1 MGTSIFENIIV
12 TNVIVPRLFTKTI
25 LQELPAEKSDETFEN
40 MRTFKSWQV
49 LKMVLEGALKKII
62 IGRNYLP
69 KTLQYVWQGS
79 KYRRA
84 FEYTRFLNMPRI
96 EKVLNM
102 CEYTLK

>member
-49 LKMVLEGALKKII
+49 LKMVLEGALKKN
-62 IGRNYLP
+62 NYRQKLS
-69 KTLQYVWQGS
+69 S
-79 KYRRA
+79 KDI
-84 FEYTRFLNMPRI
+84 TICLTGI
-96 EKVLNM
+96 
-102 CEYTLK
+102 